1 MAEEIVSTVAETAA
15 ETTEAPAKKPAAKK
29 PAARRA
35 KKPVTVTITL
45 KKSLIACKKKQI
57 ATALSLGLKRPGDVT
72 VQPDND
78 ATRGKIAAIAHMV
91 EVH

>member
-1 MAEEIVSTVAETAA
+1 MAEETKTTTAA
-15 ETTEAPAKKPAAKK
+15 EKETAAKK
-29 PAARRA
+29 PA
-35 KKPVTVTITL
+35 KKASTKTAANVTITL

-72 VQPDND
+72 VQPDNA
-78 ATRGKIAAIAHMV
+78 ATKGKIAVISHMV